1 MDPVFLVYMVKP
13 ADDPNTMIAIPSCKA
28 VGPSVGDAT
37 GCCADASSGMLKI
50 FFLESGGNSRNGKL
64 VLAFLRSVETIS
76 SAQAVGQDTE
86 IDCTTSKENDRLWSS
101 ELLISVLCGIDGS
114 SFP

>member
-37 GCCADASSGMLKI
+37 GCCADESSGMLKI
-50 FFLESGGNSRNGKL
+50 FVLEVGWELSKRQTCTRVPSISRDN
-64 VLAFLRSVETIS
+64 
-76 SAQAVGQDTE
+76 Q
-86 IDCTTSKENDRLWSS
+86 
-101 ELLISVLCGIDGS
+101 
-114 SFP
+114 